1 MPEIAAGKPTSSVR
15 VAPVF
20 EKDPALALPTHPR
33 IASVDLLRGLV
44 MVVMALDHTRDYLTY
59 LRFSPEDLAH
69 SYPALFFTR
78 WVTHFCAPMFF
89 FLAGTG
95 AFLLRSRSGSTGR
108 VARFLWTR
116 GLWLIALEF
125 TVIEYAWT
133 FVPWYFGGVIWS
145 LGCAMV
151 ILAALVWLPE
161 AVILAIGLFV
171 IGAHDLTDGIKLQS
185 LGSFAPAWSILHRM
199 GTVPHTGFFV
209 LFPILPWA
217 AVMLVGYAFG
227 RLMLLP
233 PRERQRRIL
242 LLGTVTTLLFVALRL
257 FNAYGNPTASV
268 ARSSPGEWHAQATVA
283 MTVVSFLDV
292 EKYPAS
298 LQFLLMTIGP
308 SLMLLALHD
317 RLRPGS
323 AIEGLLHP
331 LLVFGRVPLFFYVA
345 HLYIIHLLAVILA
358 SAFHQPVQWLLH
370 GAFWMNRLPDGYGHG
385 LPMIYAVWIAAVAL
399 LYFPCAWFA
408 DLKQRRKSWW
418 LSYL

>member
-1 MPEIAAGKPTSSVR
+1 MPDTSANK
-15 VAPVF
+15 VAPIRVTAVLA
-20 EKDPALALPTHPR
+20 KDPARPLPPQTR

-78 WVTHFCAPMFF
+78 WITHFCAPMFF

-145 LGCAMV
+145 LGCAMIV
-151 ILAALVWLPE
+151 LAALVWLPE

-171 IGAHDLTDGIKLQS
+171 VGAHDLTDGIKLQS
-185 LGSFAPAWSILHRM
+185 LGSFAPAWSMLHRM

-227 RLMLLP
+227 RLLLLP
-233 PRERQRRIL
+233 PRQRQRSIL
-242 LLGTVTTLLFVALRL
+242 SLGAVTTLLFVTLRM
-257 FNAYGNPTASV
+257 FNGYGNPTAAV
-268 ARSSPGEWHAQATVA
+268 ARSSPGEWHPQATFA
-283 MTVVSFLDV
+283 MTVVSFLDL
-292 EKYPAS
+292 EKYPPS
-298 LQFLLMTIGP
+298 FQFLLMTIGP
-308 SLMLLALHD
+308 SLILLALLD
-317 RLRPGS
+317 RIPPGS
-323 AIEGLLHP
+323 AMERLLHP
-331 LLVFGRVPLFFYVA
+331 LLVFGRVPLFFYVV
-345 HLYIIHLLAVILA
+345 HLYLIHSLAVILA
-358 SAFHQPVQWLLH
+358 VACHQPVQWLLH

-385 LPMIYAVWIAAVAL
+385 LAMIYAVWFAAVAM
-399 LYFPCAWFA
+399 LYYPCVWFA